1 MDATAVRAM
10 WPLITNAPMQQC
22 CDRASRYRDTHAHTH
37 TCMHGKTERISR
49 RISNGYDLTWKSKND
64 FWSPVEAADYVCGG
78 LDVCIR
84 F

>member
-1 MDATAVRAM
+1 MHLCSNVV
-10 WPLITNAPMQQC
+10 IQQAIC
-22 CDRASRYRDTHAHTH
+22 NQKIKLADKQTHTH
-37 TCMHGKTERISR
+37 THARKDLHAKTERISR
-49 RISNGYDLTWKSKND
+49 RNTNGYDLTWKSKDD